1 MVHRYNVGFY
11 APGKSM
17 DFSKLNRY
25 SGSRAFWFL
34 FGMVLGVSG
43 LYFGLQR
50 GLVGESLIGFG
61 LILLGVQ
68 GLLRPVVLSRAGKIS
83 KEEMSRE
90 VSIGSDALHGGLSLL
105 MAGSLVVGFIL
116 KYLAKM

>member
-1 MVHRYNVGFY
+1 MSGFN
-11 APGKSM
+11 PSTTDM

-34 FGMVLGVSG
+34 FGMILGVSG
-43 LYFGLQR
+43 LYLGLQR
-50 GLVGESLIGFG
+50 GLVGESLIGLG
-61 LILLGVQ
+61 LVLLGIQ
-68 GLLRPVVLSRAGKIS
+68 GLLRPVVLTRPGKIS

-105 MAGSLVVGFIL
+105 MAGSLVVGFIV
-116 KYLAKM
+116 KYIVKM